1 MRFFILFLLFLGAA
15 SAAPRL
21 RTIDITTGNN
31 AWDTGTSIGLAG
43 ARYLL
48 VVNTGS
54 VDVKLGFDTVVPT
67 TAEAYLE
74 PGQTMGLSFPTTSRP
89 TKVWSFGV
97 GAAGSV
103 RVTAAIDQ
111 VSVVPDEGAAAVAR
125 ATAEFRSVVC
135 TVGHADLTDADT
147 SQTITCGSALPAGAR
162 LLGFH
167 SALGTAFSGGGTG
180 TGTMDCGWASSGDL
194 ITDGRVVFTGGG
206 ANDYGSGS
214 NALPYAP
221 LSIGGQ
227 TFQCTFV
234 TDTTLAAYTAGSVVN
249 TFFYVVPAAQ

>member
-1 MRFFILFLLFLGAA
+1 MRFFILFLLFLGVA

-21 RTIDITTGNN
+21 RTVDITTGNGD
-31 AWDTGTSIGLAG
+31 WDAGTSIGLPG

-54 VDVKLGFDTVVPT
+54 VDVQLGFDTTEPT

-74 PGQTMGLSFPTTSRP
+74 PGQTMGLTFPTTSRP
-89 TKVWSFGV
+89 TKVWSYGV
-97 GAAGSV
+97 GAAGTI

-125 ATAEFRSVVC
+125 ATAEFRTLTC

-147 SQTITCGSALPAGAR
+147 TQVVTCGSALPAGAR
-162 LLGFH
+162 LLGF
-167 SALGTAFSGGGTG
+167 SSILSTAFSGGGTG
-180 TGTMDCGWASSGDL
+180 TGTMDCGWSGSADL

-206 ANDYGSGS
+206 ATDFGSGT

-221 LSIGGQ
+221 QNIGSQ
-227 TFQCTFV
+227 TLQCTFV

-249 TFFYVVPAAQ
+249 TFLYVVPSAQ